1 MKVCHERKILGG
13 LLAAGSSERMGK
25 TNKLLCH
32 VGGSTIIRRIATQMI
47 ESDLDECFA
56 VIGYQ
61 SYDIMKEL
69 EGLPIKLIRN
79 KLWSRGQ
86 GYSISELVTHI
97 VSYNFDFMVVLG
109 DLPGLR
115 KSHINQII
123 NSHKSLRNSKE
134 AITIPEYKG
143 KKGNPVIWG
152 NAYVTELKQLK
163 GDIGGRKLFN
173 KYREKI
179 NSVSLKSSCII
190 NDVDTMEDLKKWSN

>member
-25 TNKLLCH
+25 TNKLLCN

-47 ESDLDECFA
+47 KSDLDECFA

-97 VSYNFDFMVVLG
+97 VSCKCDFMVVLG
-109 DLPGLR
+109 DLPG
-115 KSHINQII
+115 
-123 NSHKSLRNSKE
+123 
-134 AITIPEYKG
+134 
-143 KKGNPVIWG
+143 
-152 NAYVTELKQLK
+152 
-163 GDIGGRKLFN
+163 
-173 KYREKI
+173 
-179 NSVSLKSSCII
+179 
-190 NDVDTMEDLKKWSN
+190 